1 MDRRIVI
8 KNKGVFMKKGDNK
21 REDGMKE
28 LLLFSG
34 TSVMSNLRSELLFL
48 RKCGEKCINNQPQ

>member
-1 MDRRIVI
+1 
-8 KNKGVFMKKGDNK
+8 MKKGDNK

-34 TSVMSNLRSELLFL
+34 TSVTPNLRSELLFL